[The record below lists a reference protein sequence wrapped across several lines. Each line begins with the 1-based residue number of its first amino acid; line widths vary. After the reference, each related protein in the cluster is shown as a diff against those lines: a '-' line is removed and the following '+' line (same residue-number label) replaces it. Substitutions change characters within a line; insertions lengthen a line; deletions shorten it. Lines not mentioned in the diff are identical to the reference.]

1 MKLKHLESALSSIQ
15 REFPSPKVE
24 LEQYPTSV
32 NLAACVGLTA
42 LENGDIGEGMSS
54 LDLGCGTGM
63 LANCCALLGTDYV
76 IAVDCDEEALQI
88 ANENA
93 RSLDLEDTI
102 EMILAKVKVPPAKQ
116 RGNSK
121 PFNSR
126 QGGNKS
132 KGGRGK
138 GRGRGRQG
146 RDGNNQ
152 QQSGPPIALELS
164 SGIADD
170 GLPLCSN
177 CVDTVITNPPFG
189 TKENA
194 GMDVQFLRAAIRL
207 ARRAV
212 YSFHK
217 TSTRAYLLKT
227 LGEEWGLEVKVVAEM
242 KVKLKKTAA
251 VFKCLV
257 TRS

>member
-24 LEQYPTSV
+24 LEQYPTSS
-32 NLAACVGLTA
+32 NLAAWVGLTA

-88 ANENA
+88 ASENA
-93 RSLDLEDTI
+93 ESLDLEDTI
-102 EMILAKVKVPPAKQ
+102 EIILAKVKVPPAKQ
-116 RGNSK
+116 TG
-121 PFNSR
+121 NSR

-146 RDGNNQ
+146 RGGNNQ
-152 QQSGPPIALELS
+152 QQSGPTIALEMS
-164 SGIADD
+164 SGIAAD
-170 GLPLCSN
+170 GLPLRSD

-194 GMDVQFLRAAIRL
+194 GMDIQFLRAAIRV

-242 KVKLKKTAA
+242 KVKLK
-251 VFKCLV
+251 
-257 TRS
+257 